1 MKLNEEK
8 SLKLKRT
15 KIALDKIRA
24 RTRSQET
31 RKIFTKKR
39 KCRFNSIMKIWIWLL
54 NIAKKPAHNLAEA
67 FQRMNLNTQNWDSPV
82 KRLGEMQIKIKDMN
96 NPQSVSLLPRLGVT
110 TTKSRN
116 DNLLTS
122 LDTSNHTIS
131 FQDKNLFLNQV
142 STPQPL
148 MMRKRNDLYNS
159 RRLTGCAFESD
170 IKLFNQQAQL

>member
-1 MKLNEEK
+1 M
-8 SLKLKRT
+8 
-15 KIALDKIRA
+15 
-24 RTRSQET
+24 
-31 RKIFTKKR
+31 
-39 KCRFNSIMKIWIWLL
+39 
-54 NIAKKPAHNLAEA
+54 
-67 FQRMNLNTQNWDSPV
+67 